1 MIDDLKTFLMALA
14 LGVVITLSINYVVVN
29 HTEDP
34 ASVQAA
40 AHNDSHDQD
49 EANEYKAP
57 SPVQKTDT
65 GASYGA
71 YY

>member
-1 MIDDLKTFLMALA
+1 MVDDLKTFLMALA
-14 LGVVITLSINYVVVN
+14 LGVAITVSINYVVVN
-29 HTEDP
+29 HTQGSAP
-34 ASVQAA
+34 AQAA
-40 AHNDSHDQD
+40 APNDSNRD

-65 GASYGA
+65 SASYGA